1 MEILLTAT
9 TLERFMKKVKQTT
22 TAMHTTKPYVPAP
35 HPQQARID
43 DMRIIP
49 SLVTSNPQHAPKG
62 K

>member
-1 MEILLTAT
+1 
-9 TLERFMKKVKQTT
+9 MKKVIKQTT

-43 DMRIIP
+43 AVRIVP
-49 SLVTSNPQHAPKG
+49 SLVTTNPENAPKG

>member
-1 MEILLTAT
+1 
-9 TLERFMKKVKQTT
+9 MKKVKQTT

-43 DMRIIP
+43 DIRIIP
-49 SLVTSNPQHAPKG
+49 SLVTLNPQFTPRG

>member
-1 MEILLTAT
+1 MKILLTAI

-22 TAMHTTKPYVPAP
+22 TVMHTSKPYVPAP

-43 DMRIIP
+43 EIRVIP
-49 SLVTSNPQHAPKG
+49 SLVTYNPEHAPKG

>member
-1 MEILLTAT
+1 
-9 TLERFMKKVKQTT
+9 MKKVLQTT

-43 DMRIIP
+43 SIRVLP
-49 SLVTSNPQHAPKG
+49 SLVTPNPHFTPKG